1 MTRGFAW
8 LTMALAAT
16 VGVLVGA
23 ILTGAI
29 VPGSVV
35 SAPLVAPAPVP
46 SRAALVAPAAVPPPA
61 GLPASFAD
69 VAERANP
76 AVVSIDVASRARR
89 RSSAP
94 GTPNDTFGFRRPEAP
109 RRGTGTGF
117 IVEASGLIVTNHH
130 VVDAAERVMVKLADG
145 RTFRATVVGTDADL
159 DLAVL
164 RVPAAE
170 PLPTVR
176 LGDSSALRVG
186 EWVCAIGNPFA
197 YEHTVTVGVVSYV
210 GRKLFDQSLDQYIQ
224 TDAAIS
230 FGNSGGPLLNTD
242 GEVVGVNTAVSRQAS
257 NIGFA
262 IPVNQVK
269 DVLPQ
274 LVSTGRVAR
283 GYLGV
288 ALRAVDGDLQQAL
301 GLGATTGAIVE
312 DVTAGSPAARA
323 GLRPYDI
330 ITAID
335 GQPVDSDDATIRVVS
350 RGVPG
355 QAARV
360 HYRRDGREHVVTLKL
375 AERPPRTTP
384 VDTADAPAGRLPAL
398 PTELGLSLLEIH
410 AGNAKRYDVPEGM
423 TGLLVQRVEPVSPA
437 AEAGIERG
445 QILLHVNRRPVESLA
460 TLRRI
465 IAQARPGDPLAVLVF
480 DTGLDQRLLRTV
492 RVEAH

>member
-8 LTMALAAT
+8 LTVALAAML
-16 VGVLVGA
+16 GVLVGA

-29 VPGSVV
+29 APGPVV
-35 SAPLVAPAPVP
+35 SAPAVTPAPAP
-46 SRAALVAPAAVPPPA
+46 SRPALVAPAMLSAPA

-89 RSSAP
+89 RSSGS

-117 IVEASGLIVTNHH
+117 IVDPAGLIVTNHH

-145 RTFRATVVGTDADL
+145 RTFRATVVGADADL

-164 RVPAAE
+164 RVPTTE
-170 PLPTVR
+170 PLPWVV

-230 FGNSGGPLLNTD
+230 FGNSGGPLLNTE

-360 HYRRDGREHVVTLKL
+360 HYRRDGREYVVALKL
-375 AERPPRTTP
+375 AERPLRTTP
-384 VDTADAPAGRLPAL
+384 GETADAPAGRLPAL
-398 PTELGLSLLEIH
+398 PTELGLSLIEIH
-410 AGNAKRYDVPEGM
+410 AGNAKRYDVPDGM

-460 TLRRI
+460 NLRRI
-465 IAQARPGDPLAVLVF
+465 IAQTRSGDPLAVLVF
-480 DTGLDQRLLRTV
+480 DPGLDQRLLRTV
-492 RVEAH
+492 RVDAH